1 MPDFAVRTAF
11 TAVDKISPAFS
22 RMGNAAE
29 TFTKKTSGLFAG
41 LAGQL
46 GIFGGFALAAMGMKK
61 IVSEAANFENSVA
74 NFTTLLGGSQSEAE
88 KLVNTLQVLGA
99 ETPFQFSDLSDAT
112 QRLLG
117 FGVAT
122 KDTVAPTLRMLGDLA
137 QGNAEKL
144 QGISLVYGQIMA
156 GGKMMGQDFNQLI
169 NQGVPIA
176 QGLAKV
182 WGVDVNEA
190 IKRVKQN
197 GPVAAKDVQA
207 AMIQMTSAG
216 GMFYQGMMRSSKTLT
231 GLWSTF
237 MDSISM
243 TASVIG
249 QELLPYIKEV
259 VVWATDGMTA
269 IMNFTKEN
277 KQLIGF
283 LIKSIPWVV
292 GGFITWKFAL
302 LALQIPMAINTG
314 LIWGAQAAI
323 WAMQVAEWAAQIATW
338 ALTASNWGNL
348 AATILVTAAVWAVQ
362 AALWAEQIAIWAVQ
376 GATWAMTAA
385 QWALN
390 AAFDACPIVWIIAL
404 IVLLVAAVAGAAYAV
419 YKNWEP
425 ISEFFSGLWD
435 GIVDGF
441 NAAIDWIVA
450 KFTAV
455 TDWVANK
462 WGKVK
467 RFFGFANDAGK
478 NAPNSGGMKSPNESG
493 ANLRAGNTN
502 VNIYSNGTE
511 AKAEVTPRRGAT
523 VNMNRLGYQ
532 Q

>member
-1 MPDFAVRTAF
+1 VGAMPDFAVRTAF
-11 TAVDKISPAFS
+11 TAVDKVSPVFN

-29 TFTKKTSGLFAG
+29 TFTKKTSGLFVG
-41 LAGQL
+41 LTRQL
-46 GIFGGFALAAMGMKK
+46 GILSGFALITMGFKK
-61 IVSEAANFENSVA
+61 VVGEAANFEDSVA

-88 KLVNTLQVLGA
+88 KLVNTLQTLGA
-99 ETPFQFSDLSDAT
+99 ETPFQFKDLSDAT

-137 QGNAEKL
+137 QGNSEKL
-144 QGISLVYGQIMA
+144 QGIALVYGQIMA

-237 MDSISM
+237 MDAIGM

-249 QELLPYIKEV
+249 QELLPYLKDI

-277 KQLIGF
+277 KNVIGF

-292 GGFITWKFAL
+292 GALVAWK
-302 LALQIPMAINTG
+302 
-314 LIWGAQAAI
+314 
-323 WAMQVAEWAAQIATW
+323 VATYAVAAAQLFMAGVGWIKYLHMMLPLIYTI
-338 ALTASNWGNL
+338 TGTTNL
-348 AATILVTAAVWAVQ
+348 WTL
-362 AALWAEQIAIWAVQ
+362 
-376 GATWAMTAA
+376 A

-390 AAFDACPIVWIIAL
+390 AAMSANPIGIIIIA
-404 IVLLVAAVAGAAYAV
+404 ISALVG
-419 YKNWEP
+419 
-425 ISEFFSGLWD
+425 
-435 GIVDGF
+435 
-441 NAAIDWIVA
+441 WIVYLVKNVDDLNK
-450 KFTAV
+450 KFLEMTEILDKPVFKAILSGIFGGAMTAFM
-455 TDWVANK
+455 AQSRQQIKQNIE
-462 WGKVK
+462 
-467 RFFGFANDAGK
+467 
-478 NAPNSGGMKSPNESG
+478 APNRAATE
-493 ANLRAGNTN
+493 LQAGNIN

>member
-11 TAVDKISPAFS
+11 TAVDKVSPAFN
-22 RMGNAAE
+22 RMGNAADS
-29 TFTKKTSGLFAG
+29 FTKRTSGLFAG

-46 GIFGGFALAAMGMKK
+46 GLFGGFALAAMGMKK
-61 IVSEAANFENSVA
+61 VVSEAANFENSVA

-112 QRLLG
+112 QRLIG

-277 KQLIGF
+277 KQVIGF

-292 GGFITWKFAL
+292 GALVAWKVATYAVAAAQLF
-302 LALQIPMAINTG
+302 MAAGPIG
-314 LIWGAQAAI
+314 LIILGI
-323 WAMQVAEWAAQIATW
+323 T
-338 ALTASNWGNL
+338 ALITAGYFLIKNWGK
-348 AATILVTAAVWAVQ
+348 V
-362 AALWAEQIAIWAVQ
+362 
-376 GATWAMTAA
+376 
-385 QWALN
+385 
-390 AAFDACPIVWIIAL
+390 
-404 IVLLVAAVAGAAYAV
+404 
-419 YKNWEP
+419 K
-425 ISEFFSGLWD
+425 EFFAGLWT

-441 NAAIDWIVA
+441 NSAIEWIVA

-455 TDWVANK
+455 VGWVSRK
-462 WGKVK
+462 WQSVK
-467 RFFGFANDAGK
+467 SFFGFANDAGNK
-478 NAPNSGGMKSPNESG
+478 ADNARGMNAPNRAATE
-493 ANLRAGNTN
+493 LQAGNTN

-523 VNMNRLGYQ
+523 VNMKRLGYQ

>member
-1 MPDFAVRTAF
+1 
-11 TAVDKISPAFS
+11 
-22 RMGNAAE
+22 
-29 TFTKKTSGLFAG
+29 
-41 LAGQL
+41 
-46 GIFGGFALAAMGMKK
+46 
-61 IVSEAANFENSVA
+61 
-74 NFTTLLGGSQSEAE
+74 
-88 KLVNTLQVLGA
+88 LQTLGA
-99 ETPFQFSDLSDAT
+99 ETPFQFKDLSDAT

-137 QGNAEKL
+137 QGNSEKL
-144 QGISLVYGQIMA
+144 QGIALVYGQIMA

-277 KQLIGF
+277 KAAIGF
-283 LIKSIPWVV
+283 LIKSIPYVIGLFV
-292 GGFITWKFAL
+292 AWKVAI
-302 LALQIPMAINTG
+302 LAMKIPLMVNTG
-314 LIWGAQAAI
+314 LIWGAQAAL
-323 WAMQVAEWAAQIATW
+323 WAMQAATWGVQIAQWAMNASNWANLAVTIIATAATW
-338 ALTASNWGNL
+338 A
-348 AATILVTAAVWAVQ
+348 IQ
-362 AALWAEQIAIWAVQ
+362 AALWAEQAALWAANIALNAL
-376 GATWAMTAA
+376 TAA

-390 AAFDACPIVWIIAL
+390 AAMAANPIGLIIMGIATLIGVVAIAIRNWDSFGAAL
-404 IVLLVAAVAGAAYAV
+404 MVLFGPIGMIISLFKTLYDRWDQIKQAFATGGIVAGL
-419 YKNWEP
+419 KE
-425 ISEFFSGLWD
+425 I
-435 GIVDGF
+435 
-441 NAAIDWIVA
+441 
-450 KFTAV
+450 
-455 TDWVANK
+455 
-462 WGKVK
+462 
-467 RFFGFANDAGK
+467 GFAILDSLLYPIQQLLQLIAKIPGIGKYAAQAAAGIQGFREGNL
-478 NAPNSGGMKSPNESG
+478 NAPNKSATE
-493 ANLRAGNTN
+493 LQAGNTN

-511 AKAEVTPRRGAT
+511 AKAEVTPRKGAT

>member
-11 TAVDKISPAFS
+11 TAVDKVSPAFN
-22 RMGNAAE
+22 RMGNAADS
-29 TFTKKTSGLFAG
+29 FTKKTSGIFAG

-46 GIFGGFALAAMGMKK
+46 GLFGGFALAAMGMKK
-61 IVSEAANFENSVA
+61 VVSEAANFENSVA

-99 ETPFQFSDLSDAT
+99 ETPFQFKDLSDAT

-207 AMIQMTSAG
+207 AMVQMTSAG

-237 MDSISM
+237 MDSIGM

-249 QELLPYIKEV
+249 QELLPYLKDV
-259 VVWATDGMTA
+259 VVWATNGMTA

-277 KQLIGF
+277 KNVIGF

-292 GGFITWKFAL
+292 GALVAWK
-302 LALQIPMAINTG
+302 
-314 LIWGAQAAI
+314 
-323 WAMQVAEWAAQIATW
+323 VATW
-338 ALTASNWGNL
+338 AVIFAQKVMMLAGWVKYLWMMKDVILQAVLRTNAWAVAQRAINFLL
-348 AATILVTAAVWAVQ
+348 AANPIGLVI
-362 AALWAEQIAIWAVQ
+362 IAI
-376 GATWAMTAA
+376 GALT
-385 QWALN
+385 
-390 AAFDACPIVWIIAL
+390 
-404 IVLLVAAVAGAAYAV
+404 YAIYDL
-419 YKNWEP
+419 YKNWDIYSLNFKIGIQEH
-425 ISEFFSGLWD
+425 IFQWKSLKFKVLDFLNTLGMVSEEAKKASLQEAFKSMLD
-435 GIVDGF
+435 LDKLK
-441 NAAIDWIVA
+441 ID
-450 KFTAV
+450 KFRKQIARGDTPESV
-455 TDWVANK
+455 K
-462 WGKVK
+462 IMSMGKTLE
-467 RFFGFANDAGK
+467 
-478 NAPNSGGMKSPNESG
+478 APNRAATE
-493 ANLRAGNTN
+493 LQAGNTN

-523 VNMNRLGYQ
+523 VKMNTFARGYQ
-532 Q
+532 

>member
-11 TAVDKISPAFS
+11 TAVDKVSPAFS

-207 AMIQMTSAG
+207 AMVQMTSAG
-216 GMFYQGMMRSSKTLT
+216 GMFYQGMLRSSKTLT
-231 GLWSTF
+231 GVWSTF

-249 QELLPYIKEV
+249 QELLPYIKDV
-259 VVWATDGMTA
+259 VIWATSGMTA

-277 KQLIGF
+277 KQVIGF

-292 GGFITWKFAL
+292 GALVAWK
-302 LALQIPMAINTG
+302 
-314 LIWGAQAAI
+314 
-323 WAMQVAEWAAQIATW
+323 VATYAVAAAQLFMAGVGWIKYLHMMLPLIYTI
-338 ALTASNWGNL
+338 TGTTNL
-348 AATILVTAAVWAVQ
+348 WTL
-362 AALWAEQIAIWAVQ
+362 
-376 GATWAMTAA
+376 A

-390 AAFDACPIVWIIAL
+390 AAMNANPIGLIILGITAL
-404 IVLLVAAVAGAAYAV
+404 ITAGYFLI
-419 YKNWEP
+419 KNWGKVK
-425 ISEFFSGLWD
+425 EFFAGLWT

-441 NAAIDWIVA
+441 NSAIEWIVA

-455 TDWVANK
+455 VGWVSRK
-462 WGKVK
+462 WQSVK
-467 RFFGFANDAGK
+467 SFFGFANDAGNK
-478 NAPNSGGMKSPNESG
+478 ADNARGMNAPNRAATE
-493 ANLRAGNTN
+493 LQAGNTN

>member
-11 TAVDKISPAFS
+11 TAVDKVSPVFN

-29 TFTKKTSGLFAG
+29 TFTKKTSGLFVG
-41 LAGQL
+41 LTRQL
-46 GIFGGFALAAMGMKK
+46 GILSGFALITMGFKK
-61 IVSEAANFENSVA
+61 VVGEAANFEDSVA
-74 NFTTLLGGSQSEAE
+74 NFTTLLGGSQTEAE
-88 KLVNTLQVLGA
+88 KLVNTLQTLGA
-99 ETPFQFSDLSDAT
+99 ETPFQFKDLSDAT

-137 QGNAEKL
+137 QGNSEKL
-144 QGISLVYGQIMA
+144 QGIALVYGQIMA

-237 MDSISM
+237 MDAIGM

-249 QELLPYIKEV
+249 QELLPYIKDV
-259 VVWATDGMTA
+259 VIWATDGMTA

-277 KQLIGF
+277 KDIIGF

-292 GGFITWKFAL
+292 GGFLAWKVAL
-302 LALQIPMAINTG
+302 YGIATAQAVMNIAGWIKYLWMMRVAIFKAVTMTKLWTVAQTALNVVMSLNPIG
-314 LIWGAQAAI
+314 LIVIAIAALVTYTVIAIKHWDSFGAAMMIFLGPIGMVISLFKTLYDRWEQIKQAFSTGGIVAGLKEIGFAILDSLLYPIQQLLQLIAKIPGIGKYAAQAAAGI
-323 WAMQVAEWAAQIATW
+323 QGFRE
-338 ALTASNWGNL
+338 GNL
-348 AATILVTAAVWAVQ
+348 
-362 AALWAEQIAIWAVQ
+362 
-376 GATWAMTAA
+376 
-385 QWALN
+385 
-390 AAFDACPIVWIIAL
+390 
-404 IVLLVAAVAGAAYAV
+404 
-419 YKNWEP
+419 
-425 ISEFFSGLWD
+425 
-435 GIVDGF
+435 
-441 NAAIDWIVA
+441 
-450 KFTAV
+450 
-455 TDWVANK
+455 
-462 WGKVK
+462 
-467 RFFGFANDAGK
+467 
-478 NAPNSGGMKSPNESG
+478 NAPNKAATE
-493 ANLRAGNTN
+493 LQAGNIN